1 MFFIYQAILSLLIVF
16 SPIIF
21 IFRFFK
27 NKENKRSI
35 LEKICF
41 SSKNRASGKIIWFHG
56 ASVGEILS
64 IVPLLEKYENN
75 NCNYDINS
83 ESFIYF
89 QIESDLIKYF
99 NDDITT
105 LYGITE
111 TNIEKLER
119 ILSIKLKM
127 KKNKALIATKMMIDN
142 KISVN
147 KRINMLIGALTIK
160 ERQNFIDKLNTHY
173 FI

>member
-41 SSKNRASGKIIWFHG
+41 SSKNRGSGKIIWFHG

-64 IVPLLEKYENN
+64 IVPILEKYEKHKSIKKILLTTSTLSSSKVIKKLKFKKITHQFYPLDHALFVKKFLNHWKPN
-75 NCNYDINS
+75 LAI
-83 ESFIYF
+83 F
-89 QIESDLIKYF
+89 IESEIWPTMFKE
-99 NDDITT
+99 I
-105 LYGITE
+105 
-111 TNIEKLER
+111 
-119 ILSIKLKM
+119 
-127 KKNKALIATKMMIDN
+127 
-142 KISVN
+142 N
-147 KRINMLIGALTIK
+147 KRKFL
-160 ERQNFIDKLNTHY
+160 
-173 FI
+173 

>member
-1 MFFIYQAILSLLIVF
+1 MNINNY
-16 SPIIF
+16 
-21 IFRFFK
+21 FK
-27 NKENKRSI
+27 YFDMLNYDLQN
-35 LEKICF
+35 
-41 SSKNRASGKIIWFHG
+41 
-56 ASVGEILS
+56 EILS
-64 IVPLLEKYENN
+64 KIRKSQNKYLLEDITNFKKAKKEIFEKYENN
-75 NCNYDINS
+75 NYNYDINS

-99 NDDITT
+99 NDDIAT

>member
-1 MFFIYQAILSLLIVF
+1 
-16 SPIIF
+16 
-21 IFRFFK
+21 
-27 NKENKRSI
+27 
-35 LEKICF
+35 
-41 SSKNRASGKIIWFHG
+41 
-56 ASVGEILS
+56 
-64 IVPLLEKYENN
+64 
-75 NCNYDINS
+75 
-83 ESFIYF
+83 
-89 QIESDLIKYF
+89 LIKYF

-111 TNIEKLER
+111 TNVEKLER

-127 KKNKALIATKMMIDN
+127 KKNKALIATKMMKDN
-142 KISVN
+142 KINVN

>member
-1 MFFIYQAILSLLIVF
+1 MNINNY
-16 SPIIF
+16 
-21 IFRFFK
+21 FK
-27 NKENKRSI
+27 YFDKLNYDLQN
-35 LEKICF
+35 
-41 SSKNRASGKIIWFHG
+41 
-56 ASVGEILS
+56 EILS
-64 IVPLLEKYENN
+64 KIRKSQNKDLLEDIINFKKAKKKIFEKYENN
-75 NCNYDINS
+75 DSNYDINS

-111 TNIEKLER
+111 TNVEKLER

>member
-1 MFFIYQAILSLLIVF
+1 MNINNY
-16 SPIIF
+16 
-21 IFRFFK
+21 FK
-27 NKENKRSI
+27 YFDKLNYDLQN
-35 LEKICF
+35 
-41 SSKNRASGKIIWFHG
+41 
-56 ASVGEILS
+56 EILS
-64 IVPLLEKYENN
+64 KIRKSQNKDLLEDIINFKKAKKEIFEKYENN

>member
-1 MFFIYQAILSLLIVF
+1 MNINNY
-16 SPIIF
+16 
-21 IFRFFK
+21 FK
-27 NKENKRSI
+27 YFDKLNYDLQN
-35 LEKICF
+35 
-41 SSKNRASGKIIWFHG
+41 
-56 ASVGEILS
+56 EILS
-64 IVPLLEKYENN
+64 KIRKSQNKDLLEDIINFKKVKKKIFEKYENN
-75 NCNYDINS
+75 NSNYDINS

-99 NDDITT
+99 NDDIII
-105 LYGITE
+105 LCGITE
-111 TNIEKLER
+111 TNVEKLER

-160 ERQNFIDKLNTHY
+160 ERHNFINKLHTHY

>member
-1 MFFIYQAILSLLIVF
+1 MNINNY
-16 SPIIF
+16 
-21 IFRFFK
+21 FK
-27 NKENKRSI
+27 YFDKLNYDLQN
-35 LEKICF
+35 
-41 SSKNRASGKIIWFHG
+41 
-56 ASVGEILS
+56 EILS
-64 IVPLLEKYENN
+64 KIRKSQNKDLLEDITNFKKAKKEIFEKYENN
-75 NCNYDINS
+75 NCNYDINN

-111 TNIEKLER
+111 TNVEKLER

>member
-1 MFFIYQAILSLLIVF
+1 MNINNY
-16 SPIIF
+16 
-21 IFRFFK
+21 FK
-27 NKENKRSI
+27 YFDKLNYDLQN
-35 LEKICF
+35 
-41 SSKNRASGKIIWFHG
+41 
-56 ASVGEILS
+56 EILS
-64 IVPLLEKYENN
+64 KIRKSQNKDLLEDITNFKKAKKEIFEKYENN

>member
-1 MFFIYQAILSLLIVF
+1 MNINNY
-16 SPIIF
+16 
-21 IFRFFK
+21 FK
-27 NKENKRSI
+27 YFDKLNYDLQN
-35 LEKICF
+35 
-41 SSKNRASGKIIWFHG
+41 
-56 ASVGEILS
+56 EILS
-64 IVPLLEKYENN
+64 KIRKSQNKDLLEDITNFKKAKNEIFEKYENN

-89 QIESDLIKYF
+89 KIESDLIKYF

-105 LYGITE
+105 LYSITE
-111 TNIEKLER
+111 TNVEKLER

-160 ERQNFIDKLNTHY
+160 ERQNFINKLNTHY

>member
-1 MFFIYQAILSLLIVF
+1 MNINNY
-16 SPIIF
+16 
-21 IFRFFK
+21 FK
-27 NKENKRSI
+27 YFDKLNYDLQN
-35 LEKICF
+35 
-41 SSKNRASGKIIWFHG
+41 
-56 ASVGEILS
+56 EILS
-64 IVPLLEKYENN
+64 KIRKSQNKDLLEDITNFKKAKKEIFEKYENN
-75 NCNYDINS
+75 NYNYDINS

-111 TNIEKLER
+111 TNVEKLER

>member
-1 MFFIYQAILSLLIVF
+1 MNINNY
-16 SPIIF
+16 
-21 IFRFFK
+21 FK
-27 NKENKRSI
+27 YFDKLNYD
-35 LEKICF
+35 L
-41 SSKNRASGKIIWFHG
+41 KN
-56 ASVGEILS
+56 EILS
-64 IVPLLEKYENN
+64 KIRKSQNKDLLEDITNFKKAKKEIFEKYENN

-111 TNIEKLER
+111 TNVKKLER

>member
-1 MFFIYQAILSLLIVF
+1 MLNYDLQ
-16 SPIIF
+16 
-21 IFRFFK
+21 
-27 NKENKRSI
+27 N
-35 LEKICF
+35 
-41 SSKNRASGKIIWFHG
+41 
-56 ASVGEILS
+56 EILS
-64 IVPLLEKYENN
+64 KIRKSQNKYLLEDITNFKKAKKEIFEKYENN
-75 NCNYDINS
+75 NYNYDINS

-99 NDDITT
+99 NDDIAT

>member
-1 MFFIYQAILSLLIVF
+1 M
-16 SPIIF
+16 
-21 IFRFFK
+21 
-27 NKENKRSI
+27 
-35 LEKICF
+35 
-41 SSKNRASGKIIWFHG
+41 
-56 ASVGEILS
+56 
-64 IVPLLEKYENN
+64 
-75 NCNYDINS
+75 
-83 ESFIYF
+83 
-89 QIESDLIKYF
+89 IKYF

-111 TNIEKLER
+111 TNVEKLER

>member
-1 MFFIYQAILSLLIVF
+1 MNINNYFIYFDKLNYDLQ
-16 SPIIF
+16 
-21 IFRFFK
+21 
-27 NKENKRSI
+27 N
-35 LEKICF
+35 
-41 SSKNRASGKIIWFHG
+41 
-56 ASVGEILS
+56 EILS
-64 IVPLLEKYENN
+64 KIRKSQNKDLLEDIINFKKAKKKIFEKYENN
-75 NCNYDINS
+75 DSNYDINS

-111 TNIEKLER
+111 TNVEKLER

>member
-1 MFFIYQAILSLLIVF
+1 MNINNY
-16 SPIIF
+16 
-21 IFRFFK
+21 FK
-27 NKENKRSI
+27 YFDKLNYDLQN
-35 LEKICF
+35 
-41 SSKNRASGKIIWFHG
+41 
-56 ASVGEILS
+56 EILS
-64 IVPLLEKYENN
+64 KIRKSQNKDLLEDITNFKKAKKEIFEKYENN

-111 TNIEKLER
+111 TNVKKLER

>member
-1 MFFIYQAILSLLIVF
+1 MNINNY
-16 SPIIF
+16 
-21 IFRFFK
+21 FK
-27 NKENKRSI
+27 YFDKLNYDLQN
-35 LEKICF
+35 
-41 SSKNRASGKIIWFHG
+41 
-56 ASVGEILS
+56 EILS
-64 IVPLLEKYENN
+64 KIRKSQNKNLLEDITNFKKAKKEIFEKYENN

>member
-1 MFFIYQAILSLLIVF
+1 MNINNY
-16 SPIIF
+16 
-21 IFRFFK
+21 FK
-27 NKENKRSI
+27 YFDKLNYDLQN
-35 LEKICF
+35 
-41 SSKNRASGKIIWFHG
+41 
-56 ASVGEILS
+56 EILS
-64 IVPLLEKYENN
+64 KIRKSQNKDLLEDIINFKKAKKKIFEKYENN
-75 NCNYDINS
+75 DSNYDINS

>member
-1 MFFIYQAILSLLIVF
+1 MNINNY
-16 SPIIF
+16 
-21 IFRFFK
+21 FK
-27 NKENKRSI
+27 YFDKLNYDLQN
-35 LEKICF
+35 
-41 SSKNRASGKIIWFHG
+41 
-56 ASVGEILS
+56 EILS
-64 IVPLLEKYENN
+64 KIRKSQNKDLLEDITNFKKAKKKIFEKYENN
-75 NCNYDINS
+75 DYNYDINS

-99 NDDITT
+99 NNDIII
-105 LYGITE
+105 LCGITE
-111 TNIEKLER
+111 TNVEKLER

-127 KKNKALIATKMMIDN
+127 KKNKALIATKMMKDN
-142 KISVN
+142 KINVN